1 MAVFATGLLA
11 QAPAAAPAG
20 TDAAASAAQTQP
32 AATPVAE
39 TAVPA
44 AEHKGGGEANL
55 VLPDLRQAQFL
66 GGMNGHT
73 LLLGGLVVSGLGMLF
88 GLIIYVRLRKMPVHK
103 AMREVSEL
111 IYETCKTYLTTQG
124 KFLLLLECFIGS
136 IIVLYFGFLYQGGVG
151 AFKVTIIVLF
161 SLVGISGSFLVAA
174 FGMRV
179 NTFANSRAAFASL
192 TGKAFP
198 CYEIP
203 LRAGMS
209 IGMLLVSVELVIMLF
224 ILLFVPGNLAGPCF
238 IGFAI
243 GESLGAAAL
252 RVAGGIFTK
261 IADIGSDLM
270 KIVFKIKEDDPRN
283 PGVIADCTGD
293 NAGDSVGPSADGFET
308 YGVTGVALITFIL
321 LAVREP
327 LVQVQLLVW
336 IFSMRVMMVIASGVG
351 YFVNGAVA
359 KARYGNAD
367 KMNFEKPLTT
377 LVWLTSLLS
386 IGLTY
391 LVSSVMIP
399 DLGGD
404 PSLWWKL
411 STVISCGTL
420 AGALIPE
427 FVKIFTSTHS
437 RHVREIVTSSREG
450 GASLNILSGFVAGNF
465 SAYWLGFAM
474 LLLMSIGYL
483 MSRMGLHSLMVVT
496 NVPVEAVFAFGL
508 VAFGFLGMGPVT
520 IAVDSYGPVTDN
532 AQSIY
537 ELSMIEEVPNV
548 RAEIQR
554 NFGFE
559 PNFERAKENLEEND
573 GAGNTFKA
581 TSKPVLIG
589 TAVVGATT
597 MIFATIVAL
606 THGLRDN
613 VDKLSLLHP
622 PFLLGL
628 ITGGAVIYWFTGAS
642 VQAVTTGAYRAVEF
656 IKRNIRLDSAEK
668 ASVADSKRVV
678 EICTQYAQKG
688 MLNIFLTVFF
698 STLAFAFL
706 EPFYFVGYLISI
718 ALFGLFQAIFMANAG
733 GAWDNAKKVVETELR
748 AKGTEL
754 HAATVVGDTVG
765 DPFKDTSSVALNP
778 IIKFTTLFG
787 LLAVELAVSVTAKQ
801 GATLT
806 NVLAAVFL
814 ALSMVFVYRSFYG
827 MRIEVIEDSKSAG
840 QPAG

>member
-1 MAVFATGLLA
+1 MIATLTVPLFA
-11 QAPAAAPAG
+11 QA
-20 TDAAASAAQTQP
+20 
-32 AATPVAE
+32 E
-39 TAVPA
+39 RR
-44 AEHKGGGEANL
+44 GGGEANL
-55 VLPDLRQAQFL
+55 VLPDLGQATFL
-66 GGMNGHT
+66 GGINGRT
-73 LLLGGLVVSGLGMLF
+73 LLMSGLLVCVLGFIF
-88 GLIIYVRLRKMPVHK
+88 GLAIFVRLKNMPVHES
-103 AMREVSEL
+103 MREVSEL

-124 KFLLLLECFIGS
+124 KFLLLLECFIGV
-136 IIVLYFGFLYQGGVG
+136 IIIFYYGVLQGFEASRV
-151 AFKVTIIVLF
+151 AIIVLF

-179 NTFANSRAAFASL
+179 NTFANSRTAFASL
-192 TGKAFP
+192 TGKAYP
-198 CYEIP
+198 CYDIP
-203 LRAGMS
+203 LQAGMS
-209 IGMLLVSVELVIMLF
+209 IGMLLISVELVIMLF

-270 KIVFKIKEDDPRN
+270 KIVFKIKEDDARN

-321 LAVREP
+321 LAVSDP

-336 IFSMRVMMVIASGVG
+336 IFAMRVMMMIASAVG
-351 YFVNGAVA
+351 YFVNGAIA
-359 KARYGNAD
+359 KARFANAE
-367 KMNFEKPLTT
+367 KMNFETPLTT

-391 LVSSVMIP
+391 VLSSMMIP

-404 PSLWWKL
+404 TSLWWKL

-427 FVKIFTSTHS
+427 FVKIFTSTNS

-450 GASLNILSGFVAGNF
+450 GASLNILSGLVAGNF
-465 SAYWLGFAM
+465 SAYWLGFAV
-474 LLLMSIGYL
+474 LLLMSVAYVVSTYGLGAL
-483 MSRMGLHSLMVVT
+483 MLA
-496 NVPVEAVFAFGL
+496 PAVFAFGL

-537 ELSMIEEVPNV
+537 ELSMIEEIPNIKEDI
-548 RAEIQR
+548 RK
-554 NFGFE
+554 NFGFTPE
-559 PNFERAKENLEEND
+559 FERAKDNLEEND

-597 MIFATIVAL
+597 MIFATIVML
-606 THGLRDN
+606 TDGLTTN
-613 VDKLSLLHP
+613 IEKLSLLHP
-622 PFLLGL
+622 PFFLGL

-642 VQAVTTGAYRAVEF
+642 IQAVSTGAYRAVEF
-656 IKRNIRLDSAEK
+656 IKRTIKLDTSAK
-668 ASVADSKRVV
+668 ASVEDSKKVV
-678 EICTQYAQKG
+678 AICTQYAQKG
-688 MLNIFLTVFF
+688 MLNIFLVVFF
-698 STLAFAFL
+698 SALAFAFV
-706 EPFYFVGYLISI
+706 EPFYFIGYLISI
-718 ALFGLFQAIFMANAG
+718 ALFGLFQAFFMANAG

-754 HAATVVGDTVG
+754 HAACVIGDTVG

-787 LLAVELAVSVTAKQ
+787 LLAVELAVSVTKSQ
-801 GATLT
+801 GAGFSH
-806 NVLAAVFL
+806 VLAGIFL
-814 ALSMVFVYRSFYG
+814 AISMVFVYRSFYG
-827 MRIEVIEDSKSAG
+827 MRIESK
-840 QPAG
+840 Q